1 MKKTWVTIFERYED
15 FHFYKDVGQLP
26 FHVQSYLNFD
36 VEIWRKENGSYI
48 ERKEIRIKSFDCSNT
63 GTKVSLKLMF
73 QIAKKSRSIT
83 VLNLFHFRLYS
94 LIYAAIYKLCNF
106 GGKVII
112 KCDGSDGFFPFSGK
126 KLKYNILYALIAKFK
141 IVDLVLAEHLSLVDF
156 FERKNIPALHCPN
169 GVSKEYYQLDM
180 EPNKN
185 ITPSI
190 IFVGKCGD
198 SRKNAEEAVKAV
210 SELKFDCKVYF
221 LGGETES
228 FRNWFKVWINNY
240 SENIKERFVFL
251 GYVTDPKEVISYFDR
266 AHVFI
271 MSSKHE
277 GYPLSLA
284 QAAWRGCFPI
294 LSQGSGGTDMNKAGC
309 AEVYNNFEE
318 LVQKLTESLID
329 LKSTE
334 QLGRKAR
341 MYALENNDWRVK
353 VKKIQEQLNY
363 ER

>member
-1 MKKTWVTIFERYED
+1 MKKKWVTIFERYEH

-36 VEIWRKENGSYI
+36 VEVWRKDNGSYI
-48 ERKEIRIKSFDCSNT
+48 EDKEIKIKSFVCSNT
-63 GTKVSLKLMF
+63 GTKVSLKLMLN
-73 QIAKKSRSIT
+73 IAKKAREIT

-94 LIYAAIYKLCNF
+94 LIYAAIYKLFNF
-106 GGKVII
+106 SGKVVI
-112 KCDGSDGFFPFSGK
+112 KCDGSDGFYPLNDK
-126 KLKYNILYALIAKFK
+126 KLKYKILYALIAKLR
-141 IVDLVLAEHLSLVDF
+141 IVDLVLGEHLSLVKF
-156 FERKNIPALHCPN
+156 FEVKKIPALHCPN
-169 GVSKEYYQLDM
+169 GVSKDYYQSEIM
-180 EPNKN
+180 QNKN
-185 ITPSI
+185 TTPSI

-198 SRKNAEEAVKAV
+198 NRKNAEETVKAV
-210 SELKFDCKVYF
+210 SKLKIDCKVYF
-221 LGGETES
+221 LGGETEC
-228 FRNWFKVWINNY
+228 FRNWFNTWISNY

-251 GYVTDPKEVISYFDR
+251 GYVTEPTEVISYFDR

-294 LSQGSGGTDMNKAGC
+294 LSKGSGGRDMKNAGC

-318 LVQKLTESLID
+318 LVQKLTESLTD
-329 LKSTE
+329 LKLTE
-334 QLGRKAR
+334 KRGRKTR

-353 VKKIQEQLNY
+353 VKKIQEQLNH
-363 ER
+363 EW